1 MVDSFK
7 MKSTETKTCIDFG
20 DGFVDCAAPVRLV
33 AAVSIEKR
41 AGLRVAQLIRAN
53 VKPAFIAVVGARL
66 KGKP

>member
-20 DGFVDCAAPVRLV
+20 DGFVDCAAPLRLV

-41 AGLRVAQLIRAN
+41 AGLHCPAYQGKSWCL
-53 VKPAFIAVVGARL
+53 VKIE
-66 KGKP
+66 

>member
-7 MKSTETKTCIDFG
+7 MKSTETNTCIDFG
-20 DGFVDCAAPVRLV
+20 DGFVDCTAGLRLV

-41 AGLRVAQLIRAN
+41 AGLVAQLIRAN
-53 VKPAFIAVVGARL
+53 VKPAFIAVVGPRL

>member
-20 DGFVDCAAPVRLV
+20 DGFVDCAAALRLV

-41 AGLRVAQLIRAN
+41 ARLRVAQLIRAN
-53 VKPAFIAVVGARL
+53 VKPAFIAVVGRV
-66 KGKP
+66 